1 MPVTT
6 PVIPLAPVQ
15 YEQKYQ
21 DQLNRILAQYFNQN
35 DNPGQVAG
43 SAEKVGT
50 TSVVAGMTFNRATP
64 TVAAGSFVVGTQYR
78 IATIGTT
85 NFTLIGASA
94 NTVGITFTATGVG
107 TGTGTANL
115 VSGTAQTYSFAT
127 QADLANLRVGD
138 VYVDTS
144 ASNVLKMKTS

>member
-1 MPVTT
+1 MPIPT
-6 PVIPLAPVQ
+6 PVIPLAPIE

-50 TSVVAGMTFNRATP
+50 TKVVAGMTFSRP
-64 TVAAGSFVVGTQYR
+64 S
-78 IATIGTT
+78 GTT
-85 NFTLIGASA
+85 QI
-94 NTVGITFTATGVG
+94 
-107 TGTGTANL
+107 
-115 VSGTAQTYSFAT
+115 YSFAT
-127 QADLANLRVGD
+127 TADIANLRVGD

-144 ASNVLKMKTS
+144 AGNVLKMKTS